1 MQITSF
7 GCSFTFGEELDDLP
21 DWFND
26 KSDKRNYM
34 PLKLKYEKASKKSYP
49 YVVGSFL
56 DFEVENNGW
65 RGGSNDRIFRTFFDH
80 LINNKKK
87 TIYTIQWTFPH
98 RTEYWSEKRNMF
110 RGIVPDFN
118 TDFKKQNSKKES
130 IVYSSEYYSK
140 FQNDD
145 VDNKKLLRYIWS
157 VDSLCKQFGHELI
170 QFMPVENKLDMLP
183 ESFLNSMEIMTLVEN
198 KIHPT
203 EEQHKRLAKY
213 LLIGLTNVLQDRF
226 K

>member
-49 YVVGSFL
+49 YVLGSFL

-98 RTEYWSEKRNMF
+98 RTEYWSEKSNEF
-110 RGIVPDFN
+110 LGIVPEMID
-118 TDFKKQNSKKES
+118 SKSDRES
-130 IVYSSEYYSK
+130 VLYAKDYYSK

-145 VDNKKLLRYIWS
+145 KDMEKLTKYIWS

-170 QFMPVENKLDMLP
+170 QFMPIENELDMLP
-183 ESFLNSMEIMTLVEN
+183 DSFLNSMEIMTLVED

-213 LLIGLTNVLQDRF
+213 LLIGLTNVLRD
-226 K
+226 KSN

>member
-49 YVVGSFL
+49 YILGSFL
-56 DFEVENNGW
+56 DFDVENNGW

-130 IVYSSEYYSK
+130 LVYSSEYYTK
-140 FQNDD
+140 FQ
-145 VDNKKLLRYIWS
+145 
-157 VDSLCKQFGHELI
+157 HELI
-170 QFMPVENKLDMLP
+170 QFMPIENELDMLP
-183 ESFLNSMEIMTLVEN
+183 DSFLNSMEIMTLVED

-213 LLIGLTNVLQDRF
+213 LLIGLTSVLRD
-226 K
+226 KSN

>member
-49 YVVGSFL
+49 YVLGSFL
-56 DFEVENNGW
+56 DFDVENNGW

-80 LINNKKK
+80 LINNKQK

-118 TDFKKQNSKKES
+118 KDFKKENLKKES
-130 IVYSSEYYSK
+130 IVYSSEYYTK
-140 FQNDD
+140 F
-145 VDNKKLLRYIWS
+145 
-157 VDSLCKQFGHELI
+157 
-170 QFMPVENKLDMLP
+170 QFMPIENELDLLP
-183 ESFLNSMEIMTLVEN
+183 DSFLNTKEIMTLVEDR
-198 KIHPT
+198 IHPT
-203 EEQHKRLAKY
+203 ENQHTRLAKY
-213 LLIGLTNVLQDRF
+213 LLIGLTNVLQDRI